1 LIKKVVI
8 PSAGLGT
15 RLLPATKQQPKEMLP
30 LLLRGVDGQLCLKP
44 LLQVVFENLFDANFR
59 EFHFITGRGKRSI
72 EDHFT
77 VDNGLLK
84 YLEACNNNGSMR
96 ELFIFYEK
104 IRKSSIVFINQA
116 EPRGFGDAVYCA
128 KSPIGKNDFLVH
140 AGDDLVISKDNR
152 YLLRMMQIFDDKKA
166 AAVFCA
172 EEVDDPTNYGV
183 IIGQDCKN
191 NTILVKKVI
200 EKPKASQSKLA
211 IVAIYLFA
219 PEIFDAIE
227 QTPTDSHNE
236 VQLTTAIQRLIE
248 SGRPVYAVK
257 LSPWEERVDIG
268 SPLSYFNALNR
279 LSQIGQQARHPCTVS
294 FESSMS

>member
-1 LIKKVVI
+1 MITKVVI

-30 LLLRGVDGQLCLKP
+30 LLLKGIDGKLCLKP
-44 LLQVVFENLFDANFR
+44 FLQVVFENLFEAGFR

-77 VDNGLLK
+77 MDNGLLK
-84 YLEACNNNGSMR
+84 YLEARDNNGSIQ
-96 ELFIFYEK
+96 ELVAFYEK
-104 IRKSSIVFINQA
+104 IRKSSIVFINQS
-116 EPRGFGDAVYCA
+116 EPKGLGDALHCA
-128 KSPIGKNDFLVH
+128 KSSIGKDNFLVH

-152 YLLRMMQIFDDKKA
+152 YLPRMMQIFEDKKA

-172 EEVDDPTNYGV
+172 EEVDDPTKYGV
-183 IIGQDCKN
+183 VIGEEFGN

-200 EKPKASQSKLA
+200 EKPQVSPSKLA
-211 IVAIYLFA
+211 IVAIYLFT

-227 QTPTDSHNE
+227 QTPIDSRNE
-236 VQLTTAIQRLIE
+236 VQLTNAIQRLIE

-257 LSPWEERVDIG
+257 LNPGEERIDIG
-268 SPLSYFNALNR
+268 NPLSYFNALTYLAKMAN
-279 LSQIGQQARHPCTVS
+279 Q
-294 FESSMS
+294 

>member
-1 LIKKVVI
+1 LITKVVI

-30 LLLRGVDGQLCLKP
+30 LLLKGIDGKLCLKP

-77 VDNGLLK
+77 VDNGLLR
-84 YLEACNNNGSMR
+84 YLEARDNNGSIQ
-96 ELFIFYEK
+96 ELVAFYEK

-116 EPRGFGDAVYCA
+116 EPRGFGDALHCA
-128 KSPIGKNDFLVH
+128 KSPIGKNNFLVH
-140 AGDDLVISKDNR
+140 AGDDLVISKDNH
-152 YLLRMMQIFDDKKA
+152 YLLRMMQIFQDKKA

-172 EEVDDPTNYGV
+172 EEVDDPTKYGV
-183 IIGQDCKN
+183 VIGEELTND
-191 NTILVKKVI
+191 TLLVKKVI
-200 EKPKASQSKLA
+200 EKPQVPPSKLA
-211 IVAIYLFA
+211 IVAIYLFT

-227 QTPTDSHNE
+227 QTPIDSHNE
-236 VQLTTAIQRLIE
+236 VQLTNAIQRLIE

-257 LSPWEERVDIG
+257 LSPGEERIDIG
-268 SPLSYFNALNR
+268 NPLSYLSALNK
-279 LSQIGQQARHPCTVS
+279 LVKLTSK
-294 FESSMS
+294 